1 MRAGF
6 AAILI
11 PLVTASLPMQAQN
24 VASSVRSA
32 ELAAQF
38 NKNKH
43 VVKVKR
49 GNAFEKYKDVSAEPA
64 FRSNPAS
71 YSGTYEGDF
80 GFTLRLKAEPNGRVE
95 GSGEEPLGET
105 NVRRT
110 FVLRDARIDGSLIVG
125 TKIYSGGGREKLEGV
140 FINRTTREGPTDRGL
155 TRFGLGVI
163 SQPKQI
169 SGQTIERLFYERTSP

>member
-11 PLVTASLPMQAQN
+11 SLLTASLPVRAQT
-24 VASSVRSA
+24 VSSSARSA

-49 GNAFEKYKDVSAEPA
+49 GSAFEKFKDVRAEPA

-80 GFTLRLKAEPNGRVE
+80 GFILRLQVQPNGRVE
-95 GSGEEPLGET
+95 GSGADPLGDT

-110 FVLRDARIDGSLIVG
+110 FVLRDARIDGSLLVG
-125 TKIYSGGGREKLEGV
+125 TKVYSGGASEKIEGV
-140 FINRTTREGPTDRGL
+140 FINRTTRESATDRGVTL
-155 TRFGLGVI
+155 FGLGVI
-163 SQPKQI
+163 SQPRQV
-169 SGQTIERLFYERTSP
+169 SGQTIERLFYERTSR

>member
-125 TKIYSGGGREKLEGV
+125 ASGDDTHSTAV
-140 FINRTTREGPTDRGL
+140 FINRTTRESPTDRGL

-163 SQPKQI
+163 SQPKQV

>member
-6 AAILI
+6 AAVLI
-11 PLVTASLPMQAQN
+11 PLLTASLPVRAQT
-24 VASSVRSA
+24 VSSSARSA

-49 GNAFEKYKDVSAEPA
+49 GNAFEKFKDVRAEPA

-71 YSGTYEGDF
+71 YSGRYEADF
-80 GFTLRLKAEPNGRVE
+80 GFILRLNVQADGRIE

-110 FVLRDARIDGSLIVG
+110 FVLRDARIDGSLLVG
-125 TKIYSGGGREKLEGV
+125 TKVYGNSVREKLEAV
-140 FINRTTREGPTDRGL
+140 FINRTTRESATDRGL
-155 TRFGLGVI
+155 TLFGLGVI
-163 SQPKQI
+163 SQPRQLG
-169 SGQTIERLFYERTSP
+169 GQTIERLFYERTSP